1 MLRKTCKE
9 ACILGK
15 SILITIDLPEKVKL
29 IIERLESHGF
39 EAYAVGGCVRDKILK
54 RVPDDWD
61 ITTSAKPEEVK
72 ALFCVTIDTGIKHG
86 TVTVLIEK
94 EGFEVTTFRLD
105 GDYTDGRHPDNIEFT
120 ASLTEDLKRRDFTI
134 NAMAYSER
142 RGLVD
147 KFGGTE
153 DLKNRLIRAVGI
165 PEERFGE
172 DALRLLRALRFAAQ
186 LNFEIEENTYK
197 AVKNLSNT
205 IEKVS
210 AERVAKELEKLILSN
225 NPDKMRLVYES
236 GIMSVWLPE
245 LNEYFKN
252 DIDKAEVYLKAMKS
266 AFYADRK
273 ELLMIRLSLL
283 LERTGAE
290 AAYKALRRLKLDNET
305 VSAVKKLV
313 DLSEISLEKDE
324 YEMRK
329 TMSLAGKRLMP
340 LFFEVRRAK
349 GLADKSF
356 LYENI
361 IIRGDCTEISELK
374 INGNDLIQLGIPK
387 GKMIGE
393 TLTNLLDKVIKEPEL
408 NTREG
413 LIAEVKLSEG
423 K

>member
-120 ASLTEDLKRRDFTI
+120 ASITEDLKRRDFTI

-252 DIDKAEVYLKAMKS
+252 DTDKAEVYLKAMKS
-266 AFYADRK
+266 ASYADK
-273 ELLMIRLSLL
+273 KGLLMIRLSLL

>member
-1 MLRKTCKE
+1 
-9 ACILGK
+9 LGK

>member
-142 RGLVD
+142 RGLID

-186 LNFEIEENTYK
+186 LNFEIEENTYN

-205 IEKVS
+205 IKKVS

-266 AFYADRK
+266 ASYADRK

-283 LERTGAE
+283 LERTGAG

-356 LYENI
+356 LYKNI

>member
-72 ALFCVTIDTGIKHG
+72 VLFCVTIDTGIKHG

-305 VSAVKKLV
+305 V
-313 DLSEISLEKDE
+313 
-324 YEMRK
+324 
-329 TMSLAGKRLMP
+329 
-340 LFFEVRRAK
+340 
-349 GLADKSF
+349 
-356 LYENI
+356 
-361 IIRGDCTEISELK
+361 RGHF
-374 INGNDLIQLGIPK
+374 P
-387 GKMIGE
+387 
-393 TLTNLLDKVIKEPEL
+393 
-408 NTREG
+408 
-413 LIAEVKLSEG
+413 
-423 K
+423 

>member
-1 MLRKTCKE
+1 M
-9 ACILGK
+9 
-15 SILITIDLPEKVKL
+15 ITIDLPEKVKL

-72 ALFCVTIDTGIKHG
+72 VLFCVTIDTGIKHG

>member
-72 ALFCVTIDTGIKHG
+72 VLFCVTIDTGIKHG

-197 AVKNLSNT
+197 SVKNLSNT
-205 IEKVS
+205 IEKAS

>member
-72 ALFCVTIDTGIKHG
+72 VLFCVTIDTGIKHG

>member
-153 DLKNRLIRAVGI
+153 DLKNRRIRAVGI

-252 DIDKAEVYLKAMKS
+252 DTDKAEVYLKAMKS

-273 ELLMIRLSLL
+273 GLLMIRLSLL

-329 TMSLAGKRLMP
+329 TMSLAGKRLML
-340 LFFEVRRAK
+340 LFFEARRAK

-361 IIRGDCTEISELK
+361 IRRGDCTEISELK